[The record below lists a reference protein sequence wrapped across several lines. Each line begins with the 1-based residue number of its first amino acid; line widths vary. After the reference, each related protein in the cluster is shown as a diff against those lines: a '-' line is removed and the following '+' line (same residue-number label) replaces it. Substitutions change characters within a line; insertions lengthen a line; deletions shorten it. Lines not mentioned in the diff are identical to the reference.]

1 MQIIHDAWNTGYPHQ
16 WSAFFCFPPMRQ
28 STESDELVVRAFKK
42 AGLGLALDGS
52 EDDQVCPAMHDEVIA
67 AHVQTIEPCQ

>member
-1 MQIIHDAWNTGYPHQ
+1 
-16 WSAFFCFPPMRQ
+16 MRQ